1 MSSDEEIREKETQ
14 LSRTPSQRR
23 SVMRNFDSIFDT
35 FRQDFDD
42 LFNTWWPLTP
52 LRAPRRILVP
62 TVRAPLMDLVDNGD
76 TFTVRAEV
84 PGIPKENLEVEV
96 TFEYIELN
104 GKMDEEKSEEGE
116 NYVMRERSSASFR
129 RQLSFP
135 AEVVANEAKA
145 DLRDGVLHV
154 NIPKREPPKDKEKVK
169 LDISG

>member
-1 MSSDEEIREKETQ
+1 MSADEDKREETQ
-14 LSRTPSQRR
+14 IVRAPHQRR
-23 SVMRNFDSIFDT
+23 SMIRNFDSIFDT

-52 LRAPRRILVP
+52 LRSTRRILVP
-62 TVRAPLMDLVDNGD
+62 TNRAPLMDLVDNGD
-76 TFTVRAEV
+76 SFTVRAEV

-96 TFEYIELN
+96 TPEYIELN

-116 NYVMRERSSASFR
+116 NYVMRERSSSSFR

-135 AEVVANEAKA
+135 AEVIAKEAKA
-145 DLRDGVLHV
+145 DLRDGVLHI
-154 NIPKREPPKDKEKVK
+154 NIPKKEPTEAEEKVK

>member
-1 MSSDEEIREKETQ
+1 MSSDEETREEETQ
-14 LSRTPSQRR
+14 LARTPFQRR
-23 SVMRNFDSIFDT
+23 SMVRNFDSIFDT

-52 LRAPRRILVP
+52 LRPTSRLLVP
-62 TVRAPLMDLVDNGD
+62 SVRAPLMDLVDNGD
-76 TFTVRAEV
+76 SFTVRAEV

-96 TFEYIELN
+96 TSEYIELN
-104 GKMDEEKSEEGE
+104 GKIAEEKSEEGE
-116 NYVMRERSSASFR
+116 NYLMRERSSASFR

-135 AEVVANEAKA
+135 AEVVAKEAKA

-154 NIPKREPPKDKEKVK
+154 NIPKKEPTEAEDKVK